1 MDTQNSVQ
9 EIKLVS
15 IGNSKGVRLLK
26 PLLQKYAISNPLI
39 LEETPEGI
47 LLRSKDDSKLSWESS
62 YKQMA
67 EEQENWNGF
76 DYTLLD
82 GIEHDEFDD

>member
-15 IGNSKGVRLLK
+15 IGNSKGVRLPK

-67 EEQENWNGF
+67 EEQERAIFGPIHTIWLQR
-76 DYTLLD
+76 T
-82 GIEHDEFDD
+82 ERK